1 MLMFRQVLL
10 MGHVAAPSTG
20 PGVSNLRLNSL
31 DPSWFGACPPK
42 TVSAAACRNGR
53 EVLGLPLTGIRLSW
67 EAIAGAT
74 TPRGTAQVKF
84 EAQITHLRS
93 GQVVWT
99 SGAVSSAEPFTVAEP
114 HPPLLPET
122 SYSAQVRVWLAT
134 PAEAGVAAAPPTA
147 DPTAWSLPALFDTR
161 PDARSW
167 SGSEWIGGHN
177 QLRGEL
183 TLPAGAVVERAR
195 LYAIGLGAFV
205 VSLNGQPVGDHVM
218 DPPQTAYPSRTLYA
232 AFNVTCLLKPGVN
245 GIGAL
250 IGRYKYGYMDVWC
263 NLTDAQHHPN
273 ACRSFRLR
281 LVAELAGGATVT
293 AVTNVSSWVGRQS
306 EIVYDHEYH
315 GEILNASRRLAG
327 WDLAPMAS
335 FSAGTWHP
343 ARAVPPRGVP
353 DSALRPAQLPPVRVV
368 ETRKASSITKTT
380 KSGSPTTYIF
390 DFGERCLF
398 RT

>member
-1 MLMFRQVLL
+1 MFRQVLL

-114 HPPLLPET
+114 QPPLLPET

-205 VSLNGQPVGDHVM
+205 AQRAAGRRPRDGPATDGLPEPHALRCLQRDLLAQARRERHRCADRPIQVRLHGRVVQPHRRAA
-218 DPPQTAYPSRTLYA
+218 PPQCMP
-232 AFNVTCLLKPGVN
+232 LLP
-245 GIGAL
+245 A
-250 IGRYKYGYMDVWC
+250 
-263 NLTDAQHHPN
+263 P
-273 ACRSFRLR
+273 
-281 LVAELAGGATVT
+281 AGGRAGRRRHRHGRDQRVI
-293 AVTNVSSWVGRQS
+293 VGGQA
-306 EIVYDHEYH
+306 I
-315 GEILNASRRLAG
+315 
-327 WDLAPMAS
+327 
-335 FSAGTWHP
+335 
-343 ARAVPPRGVP
+343 
-353 DSALRPAQLPPVRVV
+353 
-368 ETRKASSITKTT
+368 
-380 KSGSPTTYIF
+380 
-390 DFGERCLF
+390 
-398 RT
+398 